1 MNDDY
6 LWDKSGQPDPQ
17 IQQLEEILGTLRYE
31 PRPIALPAE
40 LRAPRRRNHF
50 PLLAIAASILL
61 ALMAGGIWLR
71 VRSRDEIPQQQ
82 AKLEESAPPQTPVN
96 KSAVNPPLLAT
107 KKIHKK
113 KSASSVLQK
122 RDRDAALKA
131 KEQLMFAL
139 RVTSQKLHLVH
150 MKTE

>member
-17 IQQLEEILGTLRYE
+17 IQKLEEILGTLRYE
-31 PRPIALPAE
+31 PKPIVIPHE
-40 LRAPRRRNHF
+40 LRAPRRRNLF
-50 PLLAIAASILL
+50 PLLAIAASILF

-71 VRSRDEIPQQQ
+71 VSSRDEIPQQQ
-82 AKLEESAPPQTPVN
+82 AKLEEPAPPQPQIN
-96 KSAVNPPLLAT
+96 KSAVNPPLLVT
-107 KKIHKK
+107 KKIHRK

-122 RDRDAALKA
+122 RDRDEALRA
-131 KEQLMFAL
+131 KEQLMLAL